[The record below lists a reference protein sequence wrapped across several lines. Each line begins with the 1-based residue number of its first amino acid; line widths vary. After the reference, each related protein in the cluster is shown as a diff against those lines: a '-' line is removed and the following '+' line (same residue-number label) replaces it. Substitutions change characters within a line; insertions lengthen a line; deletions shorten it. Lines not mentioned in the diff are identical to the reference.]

1 MRWKNELNKSIKK
14 YSNILI
20 ILSDPGGCN
29 FLKPAVGY
37 LNHLGKECTIILE
50 GWAKKNINN
59 LEASNESILNFKK
72 FDCVFLTQQVDLK
85 RMSRNLELAK
95 KVGAYYFFSD
105 AWSDIGK
112 IFLKMNELKFFP
124 KQIYVPDQMAK
135 KIQKKSMQRNN
146 LEEYIDFLK
155 VFGNPYFESFQK
167 KIKEIHLN
175 NQEKKVKKQIF
186 FISDPCGR
194 LFGYTW
200 KDSIIQAKIFR
211 DKYYKD
217 YKIIFRPH
225 PKQTRKKVENFINSQ
240 NLKNIEVDDEN
251 LEFYFYTSQEIW
263 GMTSVICMYAIKFK
277 KNVRVFQPNRN
288 QLGKFASNLYID
300 EFLL

>member
-1 MRWKNELNKSIKK
+1 MV
-14 YSNILI
+14 IL
-20 ILSDPGGCN
+20 
-29 FLKPAVGY
+29 
-37 LNHLGKECTIILE
+37 
-50 GWAKKNINN
+50 
-59 LEASNESILNFKK
+59 
-72 FDCVFLTQQVDLK
+72 
-85 RMSRNLELAK
+85 
-95 KVGAYYFFSD
+95 
-105 AWSDIGK
+105 
-112 IFLKMNELKFFP
+112 
-124 KQIYVPDQMAK
+124 
-135 KIQKKSMQRNN
+135 RNN